1 MILSTPCKINP
12 SVTSVLSARK
22 PRMEDDPLQR
32 LQSSTQGKEEM
43 VMYCKSKVYAGVEE
57 FSIEEIRAEIYM
69 AKVRKKREGNPIT
82 QFYSIYCIFYSLY
95 WLN

>member
-1 MILSTPCKINP
+1 
-12 SVTSVLSARK
+12 
-22 PRMEDDPLQR
+22 MEDDPLQR